1 MGKDFIEIKGLKIYG
16 YHGVLEEEKK
26 NGQPFLIDAKLF
38 FDVSRVGMLDELD
51 NTIDY
56 SKVCETIKAVFLE
69 KKYDL
74 IETAAEAV
82 ARAVLINYEKVEE
95 VNIILHKPEAP
106 IPMEF
111 MDVSVNI
118 TRKWNQVYLGVGSNM
133 GDKKKYIEEAIDSLG
148 KYDEIKNVR
157 SSTLIITKPYGG
169 VEQDD
174 FLNGAVEL
182 KTLFN
187 PYELLEVLHDLEKNA
202 QRKREIHWGP
212 RTLDLDILFYEDIV
226 MSTDELNI
234 PHIDMENRL
243 FVLEPLNELAPDFI
257 NPKSKIKVRK
267 MLENLRNKNE

>member
-38 FDVSRVGMLDELD
+38 FDISRVGMLDELD

-56 SKVCETIKAVFLE
+56 SKVCETIKNVFLE

-95 VNIILHKPEAP
+95 VNITLHKPEAP